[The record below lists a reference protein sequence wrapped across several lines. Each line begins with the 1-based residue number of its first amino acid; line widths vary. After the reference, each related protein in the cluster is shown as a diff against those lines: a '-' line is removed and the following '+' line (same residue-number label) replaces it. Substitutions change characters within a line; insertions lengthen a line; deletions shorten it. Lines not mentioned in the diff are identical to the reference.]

1 MSSRTFILT
10 TLAMIAFAANS
21 VIGRSGLVE
30 GGIGAGSFA
39 MIRLASGA
47 LVLALIVG
55 PARSLSAGSW
65 QAALALLTYAAFF
78 SYAYLALPAGTG
90 ALILFAMVQ
99 ITMVGAGLV
108 AGERLNPLQWSGMM
122 VAGAALI
129 WLLSPGLDTPPLL
142 AASAMAVSGIGW
154 GLYSLIGRRN
164 TGGPDTKGKNDP
176 TQRTAG
182 NFLRATVLAALC
194 LPLALLAHP
203 EPMPHTQGILLA
215 ILSGAVTSGLGYVIW
230 YMALRNLAA
239 TKAGIAQLTVP
250 AIAALGGILFLGE
263 PISARFLLAS
273 ALILAGVGIATLT
286 GRANKTN

>member
-1 MSSRTFILT
+1 MSTRIFFLT
-10 TLAMIAFAANS
+10 ALAMIAFAANS
-21 VIGRSGLVE
+21 VIGRLGLVE

-55 PARSLSAGSW
+55 PVRSLAAGSW
-65 QAALALLTYAAFF
+65 QAALALLAYAAFF

-108 AGERLNPLQWSGMM
+108 AGERLGTLQWSGMAM
-122 VAGAALI
+122 AGLALI

-142 AASAMAVSGIGW
+142 AASAMAISGIGW
-154 GLYSLIGRRN
+154 GLYSLMGRAG
-164 TGGPDTKGKNDP
+164 TGSENDP

-182 NFLRATVLAALC
+182 NFLRASVLAALC
-194 LPLALLAHP
+194 LPVALLAYP
-203 EPMPHTQGILLA
+203 EPVPHTKGILLA

-230 YMALRNLAA
+230 YMALRDLAA

-250 AIAALGGILFLGE
+250 AIAALGGILFLYE
-263 PISARFLLAS
+263 PISIRFVLAS
-273 ALILAGVGIATLT
+273 VLILAGVGIATMT
-286 GRANKTN
+286 GKANKTN

>member
-10 TLAMIAFAANS
+10 ALAMIAFAANS
-21 VIGRSGLVE
+21 VIGRLGLVE

-99 ITMVGAGLV
+99 ITMVGAGLM
-108 AGERLNPLQWSGMM
+108 AGERLNPLQWSGMAA
-122 VAGAALI
+122 AGAALV

-142 AASAMAVSGIGW
+142 AASAMAISGIGW
-154 GLYSLIGRRN
+154 GLYSLMGRKG
-164 TGGPDTKGKNDP
+164 TGSANDP
-176 TQRTAG
+176 TQSTAG

-194 LPLALLAHP
+194 LPLALLVHP
-203 EPMPHTQGILLA
+203 EPLPQARGILLA

-250 AIAALGGILFLGE
+250 AIAALGGILFVNE
-263 PISARFLLAS
+263 PISWRFILAS
-273 ALILAGVGIATLT
+273 ALILSGVGVATLT